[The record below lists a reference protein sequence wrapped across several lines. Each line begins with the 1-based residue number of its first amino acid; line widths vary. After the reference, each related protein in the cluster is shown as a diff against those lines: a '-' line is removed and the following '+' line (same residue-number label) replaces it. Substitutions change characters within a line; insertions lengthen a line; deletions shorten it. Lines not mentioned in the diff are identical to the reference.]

1 MGLSKLGV
9 IYALLHAACFS
20 LNGLFARW
28 LTDDIAKHNIP
39 PFRSIIQAASLWPLL
54 YCIEGA
60 QKVEDQV
67 LEILYVKKLWI
78 TVLGRAVG
86 GYISFLLYFMTLDY
100 ISIGDA
106 TAIRALSGP
115 VTAIFAYLILGE
127 KITNKAKCLVFVGV
141 IGMFFISRS
150 KTDNLPGGSTTTK
163 TLIGVG
169 MGLVSVI
176 FASLAMVAMR
186 GMGKR
191 VHYLIPSQVHAMVGV
206 LFVIPAF
213 LVVGLTPVG
222 FFNEMNINDF
232 WYLLGISVAGTLA
245 QVFKKLA
252 LEYEKAAVATIF
264 FNTQVIFTYAW
275 QWGFLD
281 NAPSWEAMVG
291 AGLILSSAALFK
303 FT

>member
-1 MGLSKLGV
+1 M
-9 IYALLHAACFS
+9 
-20 LNGLFARW
+20 
-28 LTDDIAKHNIP
+28 
-39 PFRSIIQAASLWPLL
+39 
-54 YCIEGA
+54 
-60 QKVEDQV
+60 EDQV

-213 LVVGLTPVG
+213 LVVGLMPVG